1 MHQEIKQMAKLIIF
15 SAPSGSGKTTIVH
28 ELLKQPDLN
37 LSFSI
42 STTSREP
49 RGKEKDGVDYYFI
62 SVEEF
67 KKRIENNEFLEWEE
81 VYTDNFYGTYKSEIE
96 RLNTLGKNILF
107 DIDVFGGINVKKLF
121 GNQALSIFIQPPSID
136 ELRRRLENRQT
147 DSAEKIM
154 MRLAKAQKEMEQAIH
169 FDQIIIN
176 DNLQTA
182 IKQTEKVI
190 RDFLKK

>member
-1 MHQEIKQMAKLIIF
+1 MHQEIKQMTKLIIF
-15 SAPSGSGKTTIVH
+15 SAPSGSGKTTIVR

-81 VYTDNFYGTYKSEIE
+81 VYTNNFYGTYKSEIE

>member
-1 MHQEIKQMAKLIIF
+1 MHQEIKQMTKLIIF
-15 SAPSGSGKTTIVH
+15 SAPSGSGKTTIVR

-67 KKRIENNEFLEWEE
+67 KKHIENNEFLEWEE
-81 VYTDNFYGTYKSEIE
+81 VYTNNFYGTYKSEIE

>member
-1 MHQEIKQMAKLIIF
+1 MHQEIKQMTKLIIF
-15 SAPSGSGKTTIVH
+15 SAPSGSGKTTIVR

-37 LSFSI
+37 LSFSV

-49 RGKEKDGVDYYFI
+49 RGAEKNGVDYYFI

-67 KKRIENNEFLEWEE
+67 KKHIENNEFLEWEE
-81 VYTDNFYGTYKSEIE
+81 VYTNNFYGTYKSEIE

>member
-1 MHQEIKQMAKLIIF
+1 MHQEIKQMTKLIIF

-81 VYTDNFYGTYKSEIE
+81 VYTNNFYGTYKSEIE

>member
-1 MHQEIKQMAKLIIF
+1 MHQEIKQMTKLIIF
-15 SAPSGSGKTTIVH
+15 SAPSGSGKTTIVR

-37 LSFSI
+37 LSFSV

-49 RGKEKDGVDYYFI
+49 RGAEKNGVDYYFI

-81 VYTDNFYGTYKSEIE
+81 VYTNNFYGTYKSEIE